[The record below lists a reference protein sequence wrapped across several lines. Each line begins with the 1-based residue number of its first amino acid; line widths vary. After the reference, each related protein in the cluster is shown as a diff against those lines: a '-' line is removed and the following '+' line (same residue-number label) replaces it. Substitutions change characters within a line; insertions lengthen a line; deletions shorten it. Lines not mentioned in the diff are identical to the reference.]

1 MPAAMTFTS
10 LQTTVRSY
18 CERGGATVDEQFNE
32 QLHGFVNLTEQ
43 QIAHELKI
51 QGLQTSVNS
60 TMVAVEGVY
69 QKPNRWR
76 ETVSINIG
84 TNVGSATTYNTRQI
98 VLPRS
103 YEYCRTYWPNAT
115 ETGTPKYYADYGY
128 NHVIFVPTPSDTFP
142 WEMNYWQLPPPLD
155 DTTQTNFF
163 TEYTP
168 NALLDGTL
176 VRAFNYLKNP
186 EQASVWQAAFDRD
199 MAALAG
205 EDLQKILDRAQ
216 ERRTS

>member
-10 LQTTVRSY
+10 LCDDTRNY
-18 CERGGATVDEQFNE
+18 CVRGGSSVDATFNA
-32 QLHGFVNLTEQ
+32 QLPSFINLTEQ

-51 QGLQTSVNS
+51 QGLQNSVTSAF
-60 TMVAVEGVY
+60 TAVVGVY

-76 ETVSINIG
+76 ETVSINVG
-84 TNVGSATTYNTRQI
+84 TNVGTATTYNTR
-98 VLPRS
+98 VTLLPRS
-103 YEYCRTYWPNAT
+103 YEYCRTYWPDDT
-115 ETGTPKYYADYGY
+115 QTGTPKYYADYGY
-128 NHVIFVPTPSDTFP
+128 ENFLFVPTPAETFP
-142 WEMNYWQLPPPLD
+142 YELNYWQLPPPLEAAN
-155 DTTQTNFF
+155 QTNFF

-176 VRAFNYLKNP
+176 TRAFNFLKNP
-186 EQASVWQAAFDRD
+186 EQSAVWQQSYDRD
-199 MAALAG
+199 MAGLAG

>member
-10 LQTTVRSY
+10 LGNDVRAY
-18 CERGGATVDEQFNE
+18 CQRSNATVDAQFNA
-32 QLHGFVNLTEQ
+32 QLPGFINLTEQ
-43 QIAHELKI
+43 QIARELKI

-60 TMVAVEGVY
+60 TMQAALGVY

-84 TNVGSATTYNTRQI
+84 TNVGTATTFNYRKTL
-98 VLPRS
+98 LPRS
-103 YEYCRTYWPNAT
+103 YEYCRNYWPDDT
-115 ETGTPKYYADYGY
+115 QTGEPEYYADYGLENY
-128 NHVIFVPTPSDTFP
+128 IFVPTPDQNYP
-142 WEMNYWQLPPPLD
+142 WEDNYWQLPPPLD
-155 DTTQTNFF
+155 SSTQTNFF
-163 TEYTP
+163 TEYAP

-186 EQASVWQAAFDRD
+186 EQAAVWQQAYDRD
-199 MAALAG
+199 MAGLAG

>member
-1 MPAAMTFTS
+1 MPAAMTFTTLGS
-10 LQTTVRSY
+10 TVVSY
-18 CERGGATVDEQFNE
+18 CERGGSSVDAQFNA
-32 QLHGFVNLTEQ
+32 QLPGFINLTEQ

-51 QGLQTSVNS
+51 QGLQNIVTSAFTAS
-60 TMVAVEGVY
+60 LGVY

-76 ETVSINIG
+76 ETVSINVG
-84 TNVGSATTYNTRQI
+84 TNVGTATTYNTRAA

-103 YEYCRTYWPNAT
+103 YEYCRSYWPDDT
-115 ETGTPKYYADYGY
+115 QTGTPKYYADYGY
-128 NHVIFVPTPSDTFP
+128 DNIIVVPTPAETNP
-142 WEMNYWQLPPPLD
+142 YEWNYWQLPPPLD
-155 DTTQTNFF
+155 ATNSTNFF

-176 VRAFNYLKNP
+176 VRSFNFLKNP
-186 EQASVWQAAFDRD
+186 AQAAVWQQAFDRD

>member
-10 LQTTVRSY
+10 LQSDIVSY
-18 CERGGATVDEQFNE
+18 CERGGSSVDAQFND
-32 QLHGFVNLTEQ
+32 QLPGFINLTEQ
-43 QIAHELKI
+43 QIARELKI
-51 QGLQTSVNS
+51 QGLQNTVTSS
-60 TMVAVEGVY
+60 MTSSLGVY

-76 ETVSINIG
+76 ETVSVNVG
-84 TNVGSATTYNTRQI
+84 TNVGTATTFNTRVA

-103 YEYCRTYWPNAT
+103 YEYCRSYWPDDT
-115 ETGTPKYYADYGY
+115 QTGTPKYYADYGLENY
-128 NHVIFVPTPSDTFP
+128 IFVPTPDTTYP
-142 WEMNYWQLPPPLD
+142 WELNYWQLPPPLD
-155 DTTQTNFF
+155 AVTQTNFF

-186 EQASVWQAAFDRD
+186 TQAGVWQQTFDRD

>member
-1 MPAAMTFTS
+1 MTFTS
-10 LQTTVRSY
+10 LSDDITEY
-18 CERGGATVDEQFNE
+18 CVRGGASVDAVFAGQVPSFI
-32 QLHGFVNLTEQ
+32 NLTEQ

-51 QGLQTSVNS
+51 QGLINVVTSSFTSV
-60 TMVAVEGVY
+60 VGVY

-84 TNVGSATTYNTRQI
+84 TNVGTSTTYGTRQFL
-98 VLPRS
+98 LPRS
-103 YEYCRTYWPNAT
+103 YEYCRTYWPTAT
-115 ETGTPKYYADYGY
+115 ETGTPKFYCDYNY
-128 NHVIFVPTPSDTFP
+128 ENIMVVPTPAETNPF
-142 WEMNYWQLPPPLD
+142 EMLYWQLPPPLD
-155 DTTQTNFF
+155 ITLQTNFF

-168 NALLDGTL
+168 NALLDGAL
-176 VRAFNYLKNP
+176 VRAFNFLKNA
-186 EQASVWQAAFDRD
+186 EQAAVWQAAFDRD

>member
-10 LQTTVRSY
+10 LKSDVISY
-18 CERGGATVDEQFNE
+18 CERGGSSVDAQFNT
-32 QLHGFVNLTEQ
+32 QLPGFINLTEQ

-51 QGLQTSVNS
+51 QGLQNTVTSAFTAS
-60 TMVAVEGVY
+60 LGVY

-76 ETVSINIG
+76 ETVSINVG
-84 TNVGSATTYNTRQI
+84 TNVGTATTYNTRSA

-103 YEYCRTYWPNAT
+103 YEYCRTYWPDDT
-115 ETGTPKYYADYGY
+115 QTGTPKYYADYGY
-128 NHVIFVPTPSDTFP
+128 DNVIFVPTPTETNPFE
-142 WEMNYWQLPPPLD
+142 WNYWQLPPPLD
-155 DTTQTNFF
+155 ATNQTNFF

-176 VRAFNYLKNP
+176 VRSFNYLKNAT
-186 EQASVWQAAFDRD
+186 QAAVWQGAFDRD